1 MTSFKGQVLS
11 SSSSDWIQNDYNQ
24 PLSDQ
29 ERGYLGDLKSEMMI
43 PVLREF
49 KDSMILDHEP
59 NRSIESFSRL
69 PDFKKLASITIKS
82 CPAKYDRSIIRAAEF
97 LFQDRSKN
105 TPDDDSVE
113 GQSSRR
119 IDSEMIWLLDF
130 NSGLP
135 NIIFRYLH
143 ELSKVYET
151 RRIINRLCCS
161 DAAFELLSDWNDSIR
176 KRTDV

>member
-1 MTSFKGQVLS
+1 
-11 SSSSDWIQNDYNQ
+11 
-24 PLSDQ
+24 
-29 ERGYLGDLKSEMMI
+29 
-43 PVLREF
+43 
-49 KDSMILDHEP
+49 MILDHEP

-143 ELSKVYET
+143 KK
-151 RRIINRLCCS
+151 N
-161 DAAFELLSDWNDSIR
+161 NDDDLNYFDKR
-176 KRTDV
+176 WDPEPDLWKRTKDLLEEENSR